1 MSTGNFDQLFSYTR
15 AVETAINRVVI
26 GRPGVVR
33 TAITALLAEG
43 HLLVEDV
50 PGVGKTTLARV
61 LARTTGGVVGRIQFT
76 PDLLPSD
83 ITGVNIYKSATAEFE
98 FRPGPIFANVVIADE
113 INRASPKTQSAL
125 LEAMQERHVTI
136 EGHRHDVPRPFLI
149 VATQNPIEMAG
160 TFPLPEAQRD
170 RFMACIS
177 MGYPGRE
184 AEIAML
190 ESSQIRED
198 PVQSVPTVGTLDD
211 LTWAIARTR
220 QVFTAAPI
228 RAYVVDLLEK
238 TRRDPHVNLGASP
251 RAGLQLLSAARANAA
266 CEGRDY
272 VIPED
277 VQKLAVSVLAHRIQ
291 LTPEAKVSGR
301 DTPTVIGDAVR
312 ATAVNIPPAEPVRAF
327 TQATHQ
333 S

>member
-1 MSTGNFDQLFSYTR
+1 MSTGNFDQLFNYTR
-15 AVETAINRVVI
+15 AVESAINRVVI
-26 GRPGVVR
+26 GRPEVVR
-33 TAITALLAEG
+33 TAITVLLAEG

-61 LARTTGGVVGRIQFT
+61 LARTTGGAVGRIQFT

-83 ITGVNIYKSATAEFE
+83 ITGVNIYRNATGEFE

-125 LEAMQERHVTI
+125 LEGMQERHVTI
-136 EGHRHDVPRPFLI
+136 EGQRHDVPRPFLI

-177 MGYPGRE
+177 MGYPGRD
-184 AEIAML
+184 AEMAML
-190 ESSQIRED
+190 EGGQLRED
-198 PVQSVPTVGTLDD
+198 PVESVQTVGTLGD

-228 RAYVVDLLEK
+228 RAYVVDLLDK
-238 TRRDPHVNLGASP
+238 TRRDPQVTLGASP

-277 VQKLAVSVLAHRIQ
+277 IQKLAVPVLAHRIQ

-301 DTPTVIGDAVR
+301 DTSAVIVEAVQS
-312 ATAVNIPPAEPVRAF
+312 TPVSFPPAAPVRDISHV
-327 TQATHQ
+327 TR
-333 S
+333 